1 MLTPASVPVLELFPL
16 HASPLSQCQLSW
28 WFQVKPYIPCRL
40 ACPLHLPLES
50 SYSSFT
56 SPSGHRVHSELSK
69 LPGILHSAEDLEMED
84 TLPLLM
90 LLIIS
95 PWGTASKPKEEWV
108 RRVLSDGVFF
118 CFFFSY
124 RGLEQYILEIPN
136 SWKRRGAEL
145 TLGRP
150 FAIVRIE
157 KLGKQRS

>member
-1 MLTPASVPVLELFPL
+1 MKFPTFQHNLSAPQIPASSPWRHNTLTPASVPVLELFPL
-16 HASPLSQCQLSW
+16 HASLLSQCQLIW
-28 WFQVKPYIPCRL
+28 WFQVKPYMPCRL

-84 TLPLLM
+84 TLPLLR

-118 CFFFSY
+118 F
-124 RGLEQYILEIPN
+124 L
-136 SWKRRGAEL
+136 
-145 TLGRP
+145 
-150 FAIVRIE
+150 IE
-157 KLGKQRS
+157 G